1 MRIALAM
8 VLLAACGDRGGPVFG
23 GTRWDVPAEYWI
35 SNLAIDEQGDVI
47 VGGWSSDGPGHNGFI
62 EKLDR
67 DTGESA
73 WTLALP
79 DDSTVVSD
87 IAVGAG
93 GDVAAGGIFSGT
105 IDFGGMT
112 LETADGEFE
121 TFVAVYDAAGRLR
134 WVRSLGYLGDQQPR
148 IALALDGTVVVH
160 GAFNGTLG
168 TTTSIDYDAYVV
180 AYDADG
186 NLAWSHVAPAPGQQ
200 WGGDFDIA
208 PDGDIVVF
216 GYDQIVRLAPTGA
229 PRWARPWVEGGQQL
243 EIEPGGDIL
252 IAGRAEDNAMRIW
265 RLDPTG
271 AEVASFDLWRNDVAG
286 MSFVL
291 APGGEIVIGTSLG
304 TESIGE
310 DSELYLVAL
319 DRDGAIVDS
328 FRGPEWIDNLAIGLD
343 GATVH
348 GNQGRIVLVEAASPD

>member
-8 VLLAACGDRGGPVFG
+8 IVLAACGDDSGPVFG
-23 GTRWDVPAEYWI
+23 GTRWDVEDGYWV
-35 SNLAIDEQGDVI
+35 SNLVFDDQGDVL

-67 DTGESA
+67 DTGDRL
-73 WTLALP
+73 WTLPLP
-79 DDSTVVSD
+79 DDSTVVSY
-87 IAVGAG
+87 IAAGAG
-93 GDVAAGGIFSGT
+93 GDIAACGLFSGA

-112 LETADGEFE
+112 LETADGVFE
-121 TFVAVYDAAGRLR
+121 TFVAGYDAAGRLR

-148 IALALDGTVVVH
+148 IALAPDGTVVVH

-168 TTTSIDYDAYVV
+168 TTTSIDYDAYLV

-216 GYDQIVRLAPTGA
+216 GNEQIVRFTPTGE
-229 PRWARPWVEGGQQL
+229 PRWTRPWVDGGQAL
-243 EIEPGGDIL
+243 EIEPGGDL
-252 IAGRAEDNAMRIW
+252 LLAGRAEDNVMRLW
-265 RLDPTG
+265 RLDPSG
-271 AEVASFDLWRNDVAG
+271 AEIASFELWRNDPAG

-291 APGGEIVIGTSLG
+291 APDGELVVGTSLG
-304 TESIGE
+304 SESVGE
-310 DSELYLVAL
+310 ESDLYLVAL
-319 DRDGAIVDS
+319 DHDGAIVDS
-328 FRGPEWIDNLAIGLD
+328 VRGPKWIDNLAIGLD
-343 GATVH
+343 GATVY
-348 GNQGRIVLVEAASPD
+348 GNQGRIVLVDAASAD